1 MGAAC
6 TREEGAAGQ
15 GEGEAIAEAALA
27 AHTPPSQGSGNPMM
41 MVLFG
46 GIGAGKSTAAE
57 VAMRAVGME
66 AANFVGVGVDD
77 LIEYVPEYVSD
88 VESGDAERIK
98 AAYMKYRDVARAAV
112 EPAITKAV
120 KNKYNLLL
128 EWTNEA
134 NLKVTRADTVCAAH
148 YVRGG
153 LNPLSAA
160 AKGLCLLSSREQGQE
175 PTS

>member
-1 MGAAC
+1 
-6 TREEGAAGQ
+6 
-15 GEGEAIAEAALA
+15 
-27 AHTPPSQGSGNPMM
+27 MM

-57 VAMRAVGME
+57 AAMRAVGME

-120 KNKYNLLL
+120 KRKYNLLL

-134 NLKVTRADTVCAAH
+134 NLKVPVLIPCVLRTM
-148 YVRGG
+148 
-153 LNPLSAA
+153 SAA
-160 AKGLCLLSSREQGQE
+160 A
-175 PTS
+175 